1 MGNAVDIFFARGTPS
16 PFDVFEDERRLAD
29 RVLYCG
35 HFRRTR
41 PVVVE
46 LDQLA
51 SAEERRCE
59 QSRVLALPGPL
70 GSCFWKGTSLAWRT
84 RPI

>member
-1 MGNAVDIFFARGTPS
+1 MGNAVDIFFASGTPS

-51 SAEERRCE
+51 SAR
-59 QSRVLALPGPL
+59 SVAANRVACSVLWGVASGKEPV
-70 GSCFWKGTSLAWRT
+70 
-84 RPI
+84 